1 MLAVRLPLLTDD
13 IMNTQASHPRCH
25 WCAKPFDL
33 QNPIWCGCDG
43 ISRTLVCPS
52 CLQCFCTAPL
62 PYKRRFWTAAP
73 RHVREHVGRFRSAP
87 LKAERSADPRLILVV
102 DDDELNRSLVA
113 SVLESWGCRVMT
125 AADGQEGLLLFL
137 RHQADIV
144 ITDALMPKM
153 DGREMALRIKNSEQ
167 GANTKVILMTSLY
180 TKFQH
185 RAEAF
190 KSFRVDDFLLKPLK
204 FPELAAAMQRAMP
217 MTEVA

>member
-1 MLAVRLPLLTDD
+1 MT
-13 IMNTQASHPRCH
+13 TQVSITRCH

-52 CLQCFCTAPL
+52 CRECFCTAPL

-73 RHVREHVGRFRSAP
+73 RHVREHTDRFRTAP
-87 LKAERSADPRLILVV
+87 IAVERSSEARLVLVV

-113 SVLESWGCRVMT
+113 TVLESWGCRVLT
-125 AADGQEGLLLFL
+125 AADGQEGLSSFL
-137 RHQADIV
+137 RHRPEVV
-144 ITDALMPKM
+144 ITDALMPKL
-153 DGREMALRIKNSEQ
+153 DGREMSLRIKNSEQ
-167 GANTKVILMTSLY
+167 GASTKVILMTSLY

-185 RAEAF
+185 RSEAF
-190 KSFRVDDFLLKPLK
+190 KSFRVDEFLLKPLK
-204 FPELAAAMQRAMP
+204 FDELAAALQRVTP